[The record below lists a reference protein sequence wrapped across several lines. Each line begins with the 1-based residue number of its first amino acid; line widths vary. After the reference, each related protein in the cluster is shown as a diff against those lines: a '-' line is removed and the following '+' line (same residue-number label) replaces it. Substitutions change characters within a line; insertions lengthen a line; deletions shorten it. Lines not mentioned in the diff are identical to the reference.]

1 MNSAG
6 KVLIVDDELSI
17 RESFSLI
24 LGTKYKL
31 MLAASGE
38 AALKYAADQKI
49 DLAFLDIRMPGLDG
63 LATLKRLKEIDPEL
77 EVVMVTAVNDV
88 RKAGEAIKYGARNY
102 LIKPFDVQAILKMT
116 EAILRRKSLII
127 EEENIRKGTD
137 KKQLKL
143 IGQSEKIEAVFKT
156 IKKIAAKDLRVL
168 VLGEPGTERAAVAEL
183 IHGESQRAE
192 LPLRSLNLTAAMAGP
207 EIKNLIFGAEQGS
220 TTADLK
226 KQTGIVDEVRGGT
239 AFIDHIEY
247 LPAGLFTNRP
257 VESRLIAGGSPDLAE
272 RSRENFEFFSEALIT
287 LPPLRERISDLPLL
301 INHFV
306 ELYGEEYGKEITGV
320 APEVE
325 EIFSNYSWPGNT
337 AELGAVIRNLVLKTE
352 TDRIKSQDL
361 PLDLLL
367 KSSGAAGGEYFSS
380 FEKTYIQNIIDRT
393 GGDKE
398 RAAAVL
404 NINPSLIGNL

>member
-1 MNSAG
+1 MN
-6 KVLIVDDELSI
+6 KLLVVDDELSI

-24 LGTKYKL
+24 LGSKYKL

-88 RKAGEAIKYGARNY
+88 QKAGEAIKYGARNY

-116 EAILRRKSLII
+116 ESILRRKSLII
-127 EEENIRKGTD
+127 EEENIRKETD

-143 IGQSEKIEAVFKT
+143 IGQSEKIEEIFQS

-183 IHGESQRAE
+183 VHEASQRAE
-192 LPLRSLNLTAAMAGP
+192 LPMRALNLTEAMSAA
-207 EIKNLIFGAEQGS
+207 EVKNLVFGSEQGS

-226 KQTGIVDEVRGGT
+226 KKSGLIDEARGGT
-239 AFIDHIEY
+239 VFIDHIEY
-247 LPAGLFTNRP
+247 LPAGLFKQP
-257 VESRLIAGGSPDLAE
+257 VEPRLVAGGAPDLAE
-272 RSRENFEFFSEALIT
+272 RSRENYEFFSAALIT

-301 INHFV
+301 INHFI
-306 ELYGEEYGKEITGV
+306 ELYSEEYGKEITGV

-325 EIFSNYSWPGNT
+325 EIFGDYSWPGNT
-337 AELGAVIRNLVLKTE
+337 AQLNAVIRNLVLKTT
-352 TDRIKSQDL
+352 TDRLKSDDL

-367 KSSGAAGGEYFSS
+367 RSSAAAGGEYFSS
-380 FEKTYIQNIIDRT
+380 FEKTYIQNIIDWT

-404 NINPSLIGNL
+404 QMSPALL

>member
-1 MNSAG
+1 MNRLL
-6 KVLIVDDELSI
+6 VVDDELSI

-24 LGTKYKL
+24 LGSKYKL

-88 RKAGEAIKYGARNY
+88 QKAGEAIKYGARNY

-127 EEENIRKGTD
+127 EEENIRKETD

-143 IGQSEKIEAVFKT
+143 IGQGEKITAVFQT

-183 IHGESQRAE
+183 IHEASQRAE
-192 LPLRSLNLTAAMAGP
+192 LPMRTLNLTEALTGS

-226 KQTGIVDEVRGGT
+226 KQAGLVDEARGGT
-239 AFIDHIEY
+239 VFIDHIEY
-247 LPAGLFTNRP
+247 LPAGLFTNQP
-257 VESRLIAGGSPDLAE
+257 LEPRLIAGGPPDLAE
-272 RSRENFEFFSEALIT
+272 RVRESYEFFSEALIA

-306 ELYGEEYGKEITGV
+306 ELYSEEYGKEITGV

-325 EIFSNYSWPGNT
+325 ELFGNYSWPGNI

-352 TDRIKSQDL
+352 TDRLKVHDL

-367 KSSGAAGGEYFSS
+367 KSSSAAGGDYFSS
-380 FEKTYIQNIIDRT
+380 FEKAYIRDILDRA

-404 NINPSLIGNL
+404 NINPSLISNL

>member
-1 MNSAG
+1 MNNTG

-24 LGTKYKL
+24 LGSKYKL

-38 AALKYAADQKI
+38 AALKYAADQKL
-49 DLAFLDIRMPGLDG
+49 DLAFLDVRMPGLDG

-88 RKAGEAIKYGARNY
+88 QKASEAIKYGAKNY
-102 LIKPFDVQAILKMT
+102 LIKPFDVAAILKMT

-127 EEENIRKGTD
+127 EEENIRKGAD
-137 KKQLKL
+137 KKQIKL
-143 IGQSEKIEAVFKT
+143 IGQSEKIEAVMRAV
-156 IKKIAAKDLRVL
+156 KKAAAKDLRVL
-168 VLGEPGTERAAVAEL
+168 VLGEPGTERGAVAEL
-183 IHGESQRAE
+183 IHEESSRAQ
-192 LPLRSLNLTAAMAGP
+192 LPMRSLILTPGMTGAV
-207 EIKNLIFGAEQGS
+207 IKDLVFSSEKGS

-226 KQTGIVDEVRGGT
+226 KETGVLDEARGGT
-239 AFIDHIEY
+239 VFIDHVEY
-247 LPAGLFTNRP
+247 LPAGLFTGKTI
-257 VESRLIAGGSPDLAE
+257 ESRLIAGGPPDLAD
-272 RSRENFEFFSEALIT
+272 RSKETFEFFSAALIT

-301 INHFV
+301 INHFAQ
-306 ELYGEEYGKEITGV
+306 LYSEEYGREITGV

-337 AELGAVIRNLVLKTE
+337 AQLSAVIRNLVLHAGTN
-352 TDRIKSQDL
+352 RIKSHDL

-367 KSSGAAGGEYFSS
+367 KSSGASGADYFSS
-380 FEKTYIQNIIDRT
+380 FEKAYTQVMIDWA
-393 GGDKE
+393 GGDRE

-404 NINPSLIGNL
+404 GINPALINS

>member
-1 MNSAG
+1 MNSTG
-6 KVLIVDDELSI
+6 KVLVVDDELSI

-24 LGTKYKL
+24 LGSKYQTL
-31 MLAASGE
+31 LAASGE
-38 AALKYAADQKI
+38 AALKYAADQKL
-49 DLAFLDIRMPGLDG
+49 DLAFLDVRMPGLDG

-88 RKAGEAIKYGARNY
+88 QKASEAIKYGAKNY

-116 EAILRRKSLII
+116 EAILRRKSLIV

-137 KKQLKL
+137 KRQIKL
-143 IGQSEKIEAVFKT
+143 IGQSEKIEAVFRQ
-156 IKKIAAKDLRVL
+156 IKKIAAKNLRVL

-183 IHGESQRAE
+183 IHEESPRAE
-192 LPLRSLNLTAAMAGP
+192 LPLRSLSLTEELTAAG
-207 EIKNLIFGAEQGS
+207 IKKLVFGSEQGL

-226 KQTGIVDEVRGGT
+226 KLTGILDEVRGGSV
-239 AFIDHIEY
+239 FLDHVEY
-247 LPAGLFTNRP
+247 LPAGLFTGRS
-257 VESRLIAGGSPDLAE
+257 VEARLMAGGLPDLAD
-272 RSRENFEFFSEALIT
+272 RSKETYEFFSEALVT
-287 LPPLRERISDLPLL
+287 LPPLRERISDLPLM

-306 ELYGEEYGKEITGV
+306 GLYSEEYGKEITGV

-325 EIFSNYSWPGNT
+325 EIFSNYGWPGNT
-337 AELGAVIRNLVLKTE
+337 AQLNAVIRNLVLKAE
-352 TDRIKSQDL
+352 TNRIKVQDL

-367 KSSGAAGGEYFSS
+367 PSSAAGGEYFSS
-380 FEKTYIQNIIDRT
+380 FEKAYSQNIIDWA

-404 NINPSLIGNL
+404 NINPSLING